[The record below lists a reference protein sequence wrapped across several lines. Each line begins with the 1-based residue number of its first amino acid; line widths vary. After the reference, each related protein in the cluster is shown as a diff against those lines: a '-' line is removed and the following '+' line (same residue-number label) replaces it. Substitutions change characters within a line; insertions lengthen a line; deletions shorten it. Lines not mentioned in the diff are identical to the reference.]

1 MIHPFFRTRRAW
13 GRKTGPCSHR
23 LCYHPNFS
31 HRGFIRSMTQQVV
44 VPNIEA
50 LPDFVGV
57 ELGPSSWVTVGQSR
71 IDDFARAT
79 GDDQWIHVDRER
91 AKRESP
97 FGNTVAHGYLTL
109 SLAST
114 LLPEIFTVQEYS
126 HIVNYGVDKVR
137 LREPVLTESRL
148 RLSGQLKSVR
158 SVSGG
163 AARVTIALHY
173 EVENARRAVCTA
185 EGIYIYFP

>member
-1 MIHPFFRTRRAW
+1 
-13 GRKTGPCSHR
+13 
-23 LCYHPNFS
+23 
-31 HRGFIRSMTQQVV
+31 MTHKVV
-44 VPNIEA
+44 VPTIQA
-50 LPDFVGV
+50 LPDYVGA
-57 ELGPSSWVTVGQSR
+57 EFGPSSWVTIGQER
-71 IDDFARAT
+71 INDFARAT
-79 GDDQWIHVDRER
+79 GDDQWIHIDQER

-114 LLPEIFTVQEYS
+114 LLPEIFEVESYS

-137 LREPVLTESRL
+137 LKEPVPVESRL
-148 RLSGQLKSVR
+148 RLSGQVESVR
-158 SVSGG
+158 NVTGG
-163 AARVTIALHY
+163 AARVTISLKY

>member
-1 MIHPFFRTRRAW
+1 
-13 GRKTGPCSHR
+13 
-23 LCYHPNFS
+23 
-31 HRGFIRSMTQQVV
+31 MTQRVV
-44 VPNIEA
+44 VPNIQA
-50 LPDFVGV
+50 LPDYVGV
-57 ELGPSSWVTVGQSR
+57 ELGPSSWVTVGQNR

-79 GDDQWIHVDRER
+79 GDDQWIHIDHER

-114 LLPEIFTVQEYS
+114 LLTEIFAVQEYS

-137 LREPVLTESRL
+137 LREPVPSESRL
-148 RLSGQLKSVR
+148 RLSGQVKSVR
-158 SVSGG
+158 NVAGG
-163 AARVTIALHY
+163 AARVTISLQY
-173 EVENARRAVCTA
+173 EVEDARRAVCTA

>member
-1 MIHPFFRTRRAW
+1 MTAHVHGESIRTM
-13 GRKTGPCSHR
+13 THR
-23 LCYHPNFS
+23 
-31 HRGFIRSMTQQVV
+31 VV
-44 VPNIEA
+44 VPTIQA
-50 LPDFVGV
+50 LPEYVGV
-57 ELGPSSWVTVGQSR
+57 EFGPSSWITVGQER
-71 IDDFARAT
+71 INDFARAT
-79 GDDQWIHVDRER
+79 GDDQWIHLDPER

-114 LLPEIFTVQEYS
+114 LLPEIFEVETYS

-137 LREPVLTESRL
+137 LREPVPVESRL
-148 RLSGQLKSVR
+148 RLSGQVESVR
-158 SVSGG
+158 NVAGG
-163 AARVTIALHY
+163 AARVTISLNY